1 MKKKIQKINKGMATI
16 ELLVAFAILLINV
29 TSVVLLVQG
38 GQSLSLDSE
47 TNQEALAKAEQQME
61 KTKSNG
67 RLDFNLVNS
76 TSEITE
82 DIYKKHVEVKQDPS
96 DLFSKTITS
105 IVNWDVTLA
114 KNKKIKLVTKI
125 TNPDAVDG
133 GDTCSSVLV
142 GNWSEPLKFEYE
154 FGADIVGDNSSIFPV
169 TSIQTFNKKMYV
181 TVNNDI
187 ENSNETFF
195 ILDISDPENPPII
208 LGKLDNSPQVPSGHD
223 ISEGLNAVAVDGGN
237 YAYVANAYDSSPQ
250 NCIEDDNC
258 SQLQVIDI
266 KNPSNLQVVKDF
278 KVNSFT
284 TGNKLA
290 VGTSIFY
297 DDKIVYLGLAR
308 ATNGLEFFT
317 INVSNPLNPVIL
329 DSFEVGHSI
338 NSIFVKDGYAYIA
351 SPHSTELRVLD
362 VSNPANIFEPTG
374 SGFNAPG
381 GGGNNGNG
389 KSIYI
394 VGNDLYFGRTLLSG
408 NEFYILDKSDP
419 ENNLAILGF
428 LNVQNNGS
436 NSSVNE
442 IIVRQNL
449 AFLITNEEFQI
460 WDISNPSNITEY
472 AVPIPLPPG
481 IGTGL
486 KGTAAD
492 CEGNYI
498 FVGSQNS
505 NNKGYI
511 SVITG
516 GYE

>member
-1 MKKKIQKINKGMATI
+1 MATI

-38 GQSLSLDSE
+38 AQSLSLDSE
-47 TNQEALAKAEQQME
+47 TNQEALAKAEQQIE
-61 KTKSNG
+61 KAKSDS

-76 TSEITE
+76 TNEIIE
-82 DIYKKHVEVKQDPS
+82 DIYKKYLEVEQDPS

-105 IVNWDVTLA
+105 VVNWDVALSI
-114 KNKKIKLVTKI
+114 NKEIKLVTRI
-125 TNPDAVDG
+125 TNPDAIDG
-133 GDTCSSVLV
+133 GDTCSSILV
-142 GNWSEPLKFEYE
+142 GNWSEPSKVEYE
-154 FGADIVGDNSSIFPV
+154 FGTDILGDNSSIFPI
-169 TSIQTFNKKMYV
+169 TSIQSFNKKMYV

-187 ENSNETFF
+187 ENSDENFF
-195 ILDISDPENPPII
+195 ILDISNLENPPTV
-208 LGKLDNSPQVPSGHD
+208 LGKLDNSPQIPLGHD

-258 SQLQVIDI
+258 AQLQVIDI
-266 KNPSNLQVVKDF
+266 SNPSNPQVIKDF
-278 KVNSFT
+278 KINSFT

-297 DDKIVYLGLAR
+297 NNHIVYLGLAR

-317 INVSNPLNPVIL
+317 IDVSNPLNPIIL
-329 DSFEVGHSI
+329 DSFEIGHSV
-338 NSIFVKDGYAYIA
+338 NSIFVRDGYAYIA
-351 SPHSTELRVLD
+351 SPNSTELRILD
-362 VSNPANIFEPTG
+362 VSNPGNIIEPTG

-394 VGNDLYFGRTLLSG
+394 VGNNLYFGRTILNG

-419 ENNLAILGF
+419 ENNLPILGF

-460 WDISNPSNITEY
+460 WDISNPLNITEY
-472 AVPIPLPPG
+472 AEPIPLPPG
-481 IGTGL
+481 AGSGL

-492 CEGNYI
+492 CEGNYV
-498 FVGSQNS
+498 FVGSQNI

-511 SVITG
+511 SIITG
-516 GYE
+516 GDE